1 MPKSLLFLWHMHQ
14 PNYEGKNGILQ
25 MPWVFLHCIKDYYD
39 MPWLLSKY
47 PSLKATFNVT
57 PTLIRQIKI
66 YEKEGYKKDKFLSLW
81 IKDVTFLSVEEK
93 KYLLKICKS
102 AQYETMVKGLQRF
115 DELYDIKE
123 YSLDDFRDLEVV
135 FLLSWC
141 GNYLRENSSVVK
153 KMIAKQRNFNEKDKN
168 ELLDELISFLPRILP
183 FYKRLLKQKQISIST
198 TPYNHPILPLLF
210 DMKNAKLANP
220 KTTLPKEYF
229 SLKEDAFMQVDLA
242 IELYEE
248 IFAQKPSG
256 FWPAEGAVDK
266 ESLKCYKDR
275 GIKWVATDEEILYKS
290 LKKEDKSL
298 KYKRYEYDNIFIGFR
313 DHYLSDLIGF
323 AYRYKDEKE
332 AADDFVDKV
341 GKIKDD
347 SSVFVILDG
356 ENAWEFYKNNAK
368 DFFTGLYKKLS
379 SSNEIKT
386 LNFDETIS
394 LKKEKLP
401 TLSPGSWI
409 YGNFDTWVGHSEKN
423 RAWELLYQTKRDT
436 KDCKVDKEV
445 SQKIKNHFLQAE
457 CSDWFWW
464 YGEDHFS
471 NFLSEFDKLFRSH
484 LISIYNLC
492 GLRPPSTLLL
502 PVQKEREIKLT
513 AVKPKF
519 NLNVKI
525 DGKKSSF
532 YEWLGS
538 GVVDESRIF
547 GTMQGSSQVA
557 EKLYYGEN
565 DKFIFL
571 RIDGNIKKILNEYK
585 WLKIHFKEINKIF
598 EIPIKKSFYN
608 NLIKMSIDDII
619 EIQIDKKVCQNL
631 SKINIQIELED
642 KEKNSEF
649 IPIYG
654 DVQVCD
660 NEYEKNWFI

>member
-1 MPKSLLFLWHMHQ
+1 MSKSLLFLWHMHQ
-14 PNYEGKNGILQ
+14 PSYESDGVLQ

-47 PSLKATFNVT
+47 PSLKATFNIT

-66 YEKEGYKKDKFLSLW
+66 YERDGYKKDKFLSLW
-81 IKDVTFLSVEEK
+81 IKDVTLLSFEEK
-93 KYLLKICKS
+93 KYLVKICKS
-102 AQYETMVKGLQRF
+102 AQYETMVKGLSRF

-123 YSLDDFRDLEVV
+123 YSPDDFRDLEVM
-135 FLLSWC
+135 FMLSWC

-153 KMIAKQRNFNEKDKN
+153 NLIQKQRNFSEKDKN
-168 ELLDELISFLPRILP
+168 ELLDELIGFLPEILP
-183 FYKRLLKQKQISIST
+183 FYKKLLKQKQISIST

-220 KTTLPKEYF
+220 KTILPKEYF
-229 SLKEDAFMQVDLA
+229 SLKEDAFVQVDMA

-248 IFAQKPSG
+248 LFGQKPSG
-256 FWPAEGAVDK
+256 FWPAEGAVDE

-290 LKKEDKSL
+290 LKKDDKNL
-298 KYKRYEYDNIFIGFR
+298 KYKRYEHNDIFIGFR

-323 AYRYKDEKE
+323 AYRYKDDKE
-332 AADDFVDKV
+332 AVDDFI
-341 GKIKDD
+341 GKIDKLEVD

-379 SSNEIKT
+379 SSKEIKT

-471 NFLSEFDKLFRSH
+471 DFLSEFDKLFRSH
-484 LISIYNLC
+484 LIEIYNLC
-492 GLRPPSTLLL
+492 GLRVPSTLLL

-547 GTMQGSSQVA
+547 ATMQGSSQVV

-565 DKFIFL
+565 DKFIFF

-585 WLKIHFKEINKIF
+585 ELKIHLKELNKIY
-598 EIPIKKSFYN
+598 EIPIRKSFYN
-608 NLIKMSIDDII
+608 DLIYMSIDEII
-619 EIQIDKKVCQNL
+619 EIGIDKKICQNRN
-631 SKINIQIELED
+631 KINLQIELVD
-642 KEKNSEF
+642 KDKNSEF

-654 DVQVCD
+654 DIEVCD
-660 NEYEKNWFI
+660 NGYEKNWFI